1 MHPHYPSF
9 KHIFELKLTKQTH
22 MYTVVWL
29 PFPSPGSAWSHPV
42 PLPAAPRVHPP
53 PPPRS
58 RSPCV
63 QQFAPFLWICPFW
76 TFYRKWPSMGT
87 TLPALPPVATGW
99 QQRSPLVRGR
109 PHCACRVWGLWG
121 GGRSPSLG
129 SGPRAGADGVPLLVS
144 PTPGP
149 SGTPSAPQPGFLGG
163 RGRGRTPPAPEA
175 QLPRGVVLGPGW
187 AQQGG
192 AGAATPGVGEGA
204 HRGGCSGAEPLPAA
218 GAALRPWGECRW
230 VVGSAWRAPSAP
242 GGCGC
247 GPRAAGVLPPVAG
260 SCNFQLGSSAQRGW
274 GTCLRPPSSQQSWD
288 LPGVSPQSVGR
299 PGGLRE
305 IEVQAP
311 GPHQL
316 AAQPWEEPPC

>member
-1 MHPHYPSF
+1 
-9 KHIFELKLTKQTH
+9 

-175 QLPRGVVLGPGW
+175 QLPRGLSW
-187 AQQGG
+187 AQGG
-192 AGAATPGVGEGA
+192 RSRVG
-204 HRGGCSGAEPLPAA
+204 
-218 GAALRPWGECRW
+218 
-230 VVGSAWRAPSAP
+230 
-242 GGCGC
+242 
-247 GPRAAGVLPPVAG
+247 PV
-260 SCNFQLGSSAQRGW
+260 QPHRGW
-274 GTCLRPPSSQQSWD
+274 GRVPTGVAAPGLSPFLPRGLPCGPGGSAGGWWGLHGGRPPPQAAVGVALGRRASSPLWLEAATSSWD
-288 LPGVSPQSVGR
+288 PQPREV
-299 PGGLRE
+299 GGL
-305 IEVQAP
+305 A
-311 GPHQL
+311 
-316 AAQPWEEPPC
+316 